1 MKILSLSYLIPALL
15 TLASLTSVDAF
26 SLSEKRMTISRR
38 GFASS
43 VASVVAG
50 SSTLLIDPSLTNAQG
65 DAVPLDSYKDNNCKF
80 SISVPSEWVKT
91 EQTLPDRRK
100 IILYFKP
107 ESNQKTL
114 MFIAYTPTRDDFTS
128 LGSFGVRKISKILVD
143 QYTKTLYISLTYFC
157 NVSVC

>member
-1 MKILSLSYLIPALL
+1 MDRFLLRLLISILAMAGLTVVAALSIPREG
-15 TLASLTSVDAF
+15 TTSV
-26 SLSEKRMTISRR
+26 SRR

-50 SSTLLIDPSLTNAQG
+50 SSALMIDPSLTRAQET
-65 DAVPLDSYKDNNCKF
+65 PLAPYEDTNCKF
-80 SISVPSEWVKT
+80 MINVPSEWVKT

-128 LGSFGVRKISKILVD
+128 LGSFGVRWIAKLLVLLDSKRKVKYPTHTHFFR
-143 QYTKTLYISLTYFC
+143 QNSL
-157 NVSVC
+157 

>member
-1 MKILSLSYLIPALL
+1 MTKFIEFLLSAVMLAASVSALSLQGPE
-15 TLASLTSVDAF
+15 T
-26 SLSEKRMTISRR
+26 RR

-50 SSTLLIDPSLTNAQG
+50 SSTLWIDPSEGRAE
-65 DAVPLDSYKDNNCKF
+65 VPLAPYEDTNCKF
-80 SISVPSEWVKT
+80 KIDVPSEWVKT

-100 IILYFKP
+100 IVLYFKP

-128 LGSFGVRKISKILVD
+128 LGSFGVRR
-143 QYTKTLYISLTYFC
+143 
-157 NVSVC
+157 

>member
-1 MKILSLSYLIPALL
+1 MDKFLFSLLVSTLALTGLASVSALSLS
-15 TLASLTSVDAF
+15 TESL
-26 SLSEKRMTISRR
+26 SRR

-50 SSTLLIDPSLTNAQG
+50 SSALLIDPSLTWGQDTPFAPYE
-65 DAVPLDSYKDNNCKF
+65 DANCKF
-80 SISVPSEWVKT
+80 KISVPSEWVMT

-114 MFIAYTPTRDDFTS
+114 MFIAYTPARADFTS
-128 LGSFGVRKISKILVD
+128 LGSFGVRSLLSKL
-143 QYTKTLYISLTYFC
+143 LSLKDSKKKK
-157 NVSVC
+157 SVPL